1 MIPADTI
8 LVDTSVWSLALR
20 RRVADLNDQ
29 ERALRGALES
39 WLSDGKVQ
47 LLGVVR
53 QELLTGIREKAQF
66 EQLRRSLRAFR
77 DVELAV
83 DDYEEAARMSNV
95 CRSAGISGSLT
106 DFLICA
112 VAAQRDWQI
121 FTSDRDFTLYGKHLP
136 VRLLSLK

>member
-20 RRVADLNDQ
+20 RRVPDLNDQ

-77 DVELAV
+77 DVELAA

-112 VAAQRDWQI
+112 VAARRNWQI
-121 FTSDRDFTLYGKHLP
+121 FTSDRDFTLCGKHLA
-136 VRLLSLK
+136 VRLLGVK